1 MEGIMMK
8 AIKRIL
14 APVDGST
21 PAKAALEAA
30 VDLAEHHGADLVILN
45 VIDDFGAYTDASDY
59 TKLSDILYD
68 KNRVKLEEDEAYVKS
83 LGFDRAEIE
92 LLRGEAKDEIV
103 SYAEAHAI
111 DLIVVGSTGKGS
123 IRRALLGSV
132 SSYIVRHAHCDVL
145 VVR

>member
-1 MEGIMMK
+1 
-8 AIKRIL
+8 
-14 APVDGST
+14 
-21 PAKAALEAA
+21 
-30 VDLAEHHGADLVILN
+30 
-45 VIDDFGAYTDASDY
+45 
-59 TKLSDILYD
+59 
-68 KNRVKLEEDEAYVKS
+68 
-83 LGFDRAEIE
+83 FDRAEIK

-103 SYAEAHAI
+103 SYAEANDI